1 MIVRAPASTA
11 NLGPSFDC
19 AAAALDLWNELTLE
33 GVADGYEVEIEGE
46 GAGRAAARR
55 DAPHLARVRTL
66 RAGRRAP
73 ASRSSTASRSSA
85 ASARAPP
92 RSRSGSSPAP
102 RPRGREHTLGELLE
116 AGAPLEGHS
125 DNLAAALFGG
135 VCVSWSR
142 DGRVSAAR
150 IAADMPLEA
159 VLTIPPERANTA
171 RSRAALPET
180 VSHRDAAANAGSAT
194 MLGAAIAGADGA
206 LLRDAFDDRLHEP
219 YRADTAP
226 LLALVRDA
234 ELPGAVGATL
244 SGSGPS
250 VVVWAEKDSGERVAA
265 ELQRVLPDGTQ
276 VLPLRVVSKGASVQ

>member
-1 MIVRAPASTA
+1 VNVRAPASTA

-33 GVADGYEVEIEGE
+33 QVAEGFEVEIEGE
-46 GAGRAAARR
+46 GAGELPR
-55 DAPHLARVRTL
+55 DETHLTL
-66 RAGRRAP
+66 RAFALFRPVDGYRFTFVNRIP
-73 ASRSSTASRSSA
+73 LERGLGSSA
-85 ASARAPP
+85 AAIALGLLAGAAAS
-92 RSRSGSSPAP
+92 
-102 RPRGREHTLGELLE
+102 GREHTLQELLE

-125 DNLAAALFGG
+125 DNLAAALYGG

-159 VLTIPPERANTA
+159 ILTIPHERANTA

-194 MLGAAIAGADGA
+194 MLGAAIAGADGD

-219 YRADTAP
+219 YRAGTAP
-226 LLALVRDA
+226 LLAAVRDTD
-234 ELPGAVGATL
+234 LPGAVGATL

-250 VVVWAEKDSGERVAA
+250 VVVWAEKDAGARVAA
-265 ELQRVLPDGTQ
+265 ALQRVLPEGTQ
-276 VLPLRVVSKGASVQ
+276 VLPMRVVSEGASIS